1 MTDYIYSRVS
11 TEEQR
16 TDAQLMRLTRT
27 YPNARVVSEV
37 ASGAKKRPLLNALVK
52 QLKRGDR
59 LIVYSLDRLG
69 RRTLDLLE
77 LIEGLEEKGVV
88 VKSIREGVDYSTPVG
103 KLVTQI
109 LASVA
114 EMERNL
120 ISERTKTGLAAARA
134 QGKFGG
140 RPETIPRELK
150 GRAISAVKGGLSI
163 RKAARIYKISPGYL
177 SVLVRAH
184 PEAN

>member
-1 MTDYIYSRVS
+1 MCSSD
-11 TEEQR
+11 
-16 TDAQLMRLTRT
+16 L
-27 YPNARVVSEV
+27 
-37 ASGAKKRPLLNALVK
+37 
-52 QLKRGDR
+52 
-59 LIVYSLDRLG
+59 LDRLG

-77 LIEGLEEKGVV
+77 LIENLEKKGVV

-120 ISERTKTGLAAARA
+120 ISERTKSGLAAARA

-140 RPETIPRELK
+140 RPETIPSDVKNE
-150 GRAISAVKGGLSI
+150 AIAAVIGGLSI
-163 RKAARIYKISPGYL
+163 RKAARKYEISPGYL
-177 SVLVRAH
+177 STLVRTYQS
-184 PEAN
+184 NCTS